1 MFIDLIK
8 SLTILF
14 ALVGLLSCAAVE
26 TPRREIDQSAPK
38 VKEEDITGR
47 NSGVQPY
54 QAPQDSTTGGAP
66 GIGQPMNSVPPYST
80 DSGSGKT
87 PRRFLWK
94 DRN

>member
-26 TPRREIDQSAPK
+26 TQRREIDQSAPK
-38 VKEEDITGR
+38 VKEEDITGH
-47 NSGVQPY
+47 NSGV
-54 QAPQDSTTGGAP
+54 QAPQDSTTSGTP
-66 GIGQPMNSVPPYST
+66 GIGQPMNPVPPYST